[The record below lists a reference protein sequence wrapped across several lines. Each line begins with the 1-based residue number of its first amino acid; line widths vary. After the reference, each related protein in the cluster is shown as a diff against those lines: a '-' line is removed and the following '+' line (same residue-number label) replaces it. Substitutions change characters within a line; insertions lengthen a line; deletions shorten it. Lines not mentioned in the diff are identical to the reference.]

1 MQDYYNW
8 TTADEINWINE
19 LCAKGHEQTLVNYAY
34 IVLND
39 LRRFDPTV
47 DVAQVADVLR
57 SRLAMLQRPLTAKI
71 PAFTDETPIE
81 EIVVL

>member
-1 MQDYYNW
+1 MDQYYIW

-19 LCAKGHEQTLVNYAY
+19 LCAKGADQTLVNYAD

-47 DVAQVADVLR
+47 NVARVEEVLLG
-57 SRLAMLQRPLTAKI
+57 RLATLKRPLTAKI
-71 PAFTDETPIE
+71 PAFTEETPIE